1 MYISFLP
8 AIKKPKDV
16 KPELCLE
23 LENFSEELM
32 FFESGRQAMRAGIG
46 AFGFRKNDIVLMP
59 ASLCSAVIEPFAH
72 LGMKLKLYGLNEKFR
87 WDINEKYYD
96 ISNIST

>member
-1 MYISFLP
+1 M
-8 AIKKPKDV
+8 KT
-16 KPELCLE
+16 ELCLE
-23 LENFSEELM
+23 LTNFSDDLM

-46 AFGFRKNDIVLMP
+46 AFDFKKNDIVLMP

-87 WDINEKYYD
+87 WDINEIKLGITPSIKAIYVVAKKR
-96 ISNIST
+96 TQ